1 MNRFWPMS
9 SVIAFAVLAL
19 AASSPA
25 PRALAPI
32 SVHDVDGRAWSLLT
46 PAPGH
51 ADLVIFIATDCP
63 ISNRYAPEI
72 VRIAHEYAAR
82 GVRAFLVFADA
93 ATKVADV
100 KTHAREF
107 GESGITAI
115 VDTNHLLVNATG
127 ATVTPEAAVYAS
139 TGLVYSGRIDDLYVD
154 IGKMRPAATRHDVRL
169 ALDAALSG
177 KPMTIPSTTAIGC
190 YISK

>member
-1 MNRFWPMS
+1 MHRPWPTPF
-9 SVIAFAVLAL
+9 VIAL
-19 AASSPA
+19 AALALTAFSPV
-25 PRALAPI
+25 PPTPSPV
-32 SVHDVDGRAWSLLT
+32 SVRDVNGRAWSLL
-46 PAPGH
+46 APPSGH

-82 GVRAFLVFADA
+82 GVRTFLVFADE

-100 KTHAREF
+100 KKHAQDF
-107 GESGITAI
+107 GESDITAI
-115 VDTNHLLVNATG
+115 VDAKHVLVNAID
-127 ATVTPEAAVYAS
+127 ATVTPEAAVFGS
-139 TGLVYSGRIDDLYVD
+139 TGRVYLGRIDDLYVD

-177 KPMTIPSTTAIGC
+177 APATIPATTPIGC